1 MPRSDESLIAMA
13 SRPPL
18 AEIPSLTRAYG
29 RYAQHNEHFPV
40 AKADRSRPVPLAL
53 GKRTMEAIPASVG
66 FDAAFEPL
74 DGLLGRDDGGDS
86 RVVGSEGPS

>member
-1 MPRSDESLIAMA
+1 
-13 SRPPL
+13 
-18 AEIPSLTRAYG
+18 
-29 RYAQHNEHFPV
+29 
-40 AKADRSRPVPLAL
+40 
-53 GKRTMEAIPASVG
+53 MEAIPASVG